1 MVFCRL
7 VVPCAEQ
14 AAEDLV
20 GQEEGILAA
29 GDPAGAIR
37 GESSAGNDA
46 MQMRMKMQ
54 VLTPGVQH
62 GEKADRGAEVS
73 GIGGDGEQSFR
84 SGLKQ
89 NGVNLSLV
97 LKRQAADLLRKS
109 EHDVEV
115 RNGQELR
122 LLLGEPLGAG
132 RGLALGAVAIATRVE
147 YFDAMSAPVALIEMT
162 AQDRGPAVP
171 NVSKR
176 FPLLA
181 REHGVPASQEIVSMG
196 AEDIG
201 QFQPMRF
208 HPLSGR
214 RRSDSN
220 DSSGLVVP
228 RTFTS
233 ATCR

>member
-62 GEKADRGAEVS
+62 GKKADRGAEV
-73 GIGGDGEQSFR
+73 

-122 LLLGEPLGAG
+122 LPLGEPLGAG
-132 RGLALGAVAIATRVE
+132 RGLALGATAVATRVE
-147 YFDAMSAPVALIEMT
+147 YFDAVSAPVALIEMT
-162 AQDRGPAVP
+162 AQDGCPAVADIP
-171 NVSKR
+171 ER

-181 REHGVPASQEIVSMG
+181 REHGVPASQEIVLMS

-208 HPLSGR
+208 HSFGGI
-214 RRSDSN
+214 RRSESS

-233 ATCR
+233 ATCK